1 MNVSRTLTVFLLA
14 AGFAF
19 TGFAQQTYIINS
31 LRYSPE
37 LEKYAENG
45 NATAQNNLG
54 VVYQKGSGVEADLGK
69 AIYWF
74 TKGAE
79 GGNDKA
85 MVNLGAAYLKGT
97 GVDQNIPEAVRLF
110 EKAAL
115 QMNQGA
121 FYNLALLYREGLG
134 VEKNPETAF
143 RYALK
148 AADADEVS
156 ERFDEDALFKKE
168 DKDISGSAQ
177 FMVSSFYHSGFG
189 TSPDMEKSMQYLRR
203 AAENDHPVAAYIMGN
218 FCENGAGVEKSLFM
232 SERFYRKAADNGFP
246 LAAYLLGSRYATGDV
261 FKKNEENAV
270 KYLTLAVADG
280 ANVPPVIKADAL
292 LKLANLL
299 DATGS
304 PADAGKAQSYRSQAS
319 KLPAPDPAQISQIL
333 NDI

>member
-1 MNVSRTLTVFLLA
+1 MKVSKTLAAFLLA
-14 AGFAF
+14 TGFAL
-19 TGFAQQTYIINS
+19 TGFAQQTQIINS

-37 LEKYAENG
+37 LVQYAENG

-115 QMNQGA
+115 QMNQAA
-121 FYNLALLYREGLG
+121 FYNLSLLYRDGLG

-148 AADADEVS
+148 AADADDVS

-168 DKDISGSAQ
+168 DKDVSGSAQ

-218 FCENGAGVEKSLFM
+218 FCENGTGVEKSLFM

-246 LAAYLLGSRYATGDV
+246 LASYLLGSRYAAGEV
-261 FKKNEENAV
+261 FKKNVEDAV
-270 KYLTLAVADG
+270 KYLTLAAADG
-280 ANVPPVIKADAL
+280 AKVPPMVKADAL
-292 LKLANLL
+292 LRLADLL

-304 PADAGKAQSYRSQAS
+304 TSDAKKAESYRSAAS
-319 KLPAPDPAQISQIL
+319 KLPAPDRAHINQIL